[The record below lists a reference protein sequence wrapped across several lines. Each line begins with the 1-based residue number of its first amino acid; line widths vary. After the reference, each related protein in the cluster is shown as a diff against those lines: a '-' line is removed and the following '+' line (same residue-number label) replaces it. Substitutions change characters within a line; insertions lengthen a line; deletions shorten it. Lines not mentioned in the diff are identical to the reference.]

1 MYFWDVF
8 LDVVACGWLF
18 INLLP
23 LGILDIVSFT
33 LFFLKIMS
41 TQPPYKLRPTNATI
55 NDNLFIFEWIHIDK

>member
-1 MYFWDVF
+1 MYIWDVF

-23 LGILDIVSFT
+23 LGFLHIVSFT
-33 LFFLKIMS
+33 LFCLKIMS

-55 NDNLFIFEWIHIDK
+55 NDN